1 MSSNAHCTVT
11 SLDMSCNFIEDR
23 GINPLS
29 STIAK
34 LSKGMHHLNLSYCSL
49 TGKGIGNLMQALTNN
64 RSCATTLTYLNLCG
78 NSMREDSCCH
88 NLCTFLAQPNVVA
101 ILDISS
107 TETPL
112 DMLFG
117 ALLRGCTTAL
127 THLNLSRN
135 QFSSQTKKNKEKDNI
150 PSAFKQFFASTLALQ
165 YINVSHCKLPSEA
178 LKHLLLGL
186 ACNEAMSNV
195 ELNLSNNQL
204 GSHGGATV
212 LESCIGGVKCV
223 SRLDLS
229 ENVIGNYRISAY
241 EKLRLRFYLSV
252 PIKAMLYN
260 LSLNLKMP
268 LHYCN

>member
-11 SLDMSCNFIEDR
+11 SLDLSCNFIEDR

-29 STIAK
+29 NTMAK

-49 TGKGIGNLMQALTNN
+49 TGKGVGNLMQSLTTN

-88 NLCTFLAQPNVVA
+88 NLCTFLAQPNVVS

-107 TETPL
+107 TDTPL

-135 QFSSQTKKNKEKDNI
+135 PFSYQTKKIKEGKDNI

-165 YINVSHCKLPSEA
+165 YINVSYCKLPAEA
-178 LKHLLLGL
+178 LKNLLLGL
-186 ACNEAMSNV
+186 ACNEALKNV

-204 GSHGGATV
+204 GAHGGAAV

-229 ENVIGNYRISAY
+229 ENAIGNQT
-241 EKLRLRFYLSV
+241 F
-252 PIKAMLYN
+252 
-260 LSLNLKMP
+260 SL
-268 LHYCN
+268 